1 MKVRRTLKG
10 HQSKVLCSA
19 WSSDKRHLA
28 TTAQDGK
35 VIVWDAFASNK
46 VLVGVWWQLSAG
58 YAKMMDTCAGCR
70 NVLSINVGCGLCI
83 WPIISE
89 LHCNWVMDKVTDFD
103 ILNLNFLVFDLLYLM
118 SISCS
123 HLIDCLWSSMFYI
136 DYINTTIN
144 K

>member
-1 MKVRRTLKG
+1 
-10 HQSKVLCSA
+10 
-19 WSSDKRHLA
+19 
-28 TTAQDGK
+28 
-35 VIVWDAFASNK
+35 
-46 VLVGVWWQLSAG
+46 
-58 YAKMMDTCAGCR
+58 
-70 NVLSINVGCGLCI
+70 
-83 WPIISE
+83 
-89 LHCNWVMDKVTDFD
+89 MDKVTDFD